1 MYLMKLWVS
10 TLYRVSGV
18 LISAQLSNIAHPVTR
33 SSTLPGSSRGSSSF
47 ITISMREWLLVGHFW
62 SLP

>member
-18 LISAQLSNIAHPVTR
+18 LISAQLSSIAHPVTR
-33 SSTLPGSSRGSSSF
+33 SSTLPGSSLGSSSF
-47 ITISMREWLLVGHFW
+47 ITISMREWLLVGQFW